1 MITIKEPSSN
11 INHAILQS
19 GWLSLETDG
28 SQVASGICTV
38 CACVPSISGV
48 GLHDGTHS
56 AMSFGYSVGDLIA
69 GANMTNKLIRIMSGT
84 SGARIEYQEA
94 MAELCA
100 MQDAFIQISRMHRAS
115 DVRLFPQATVNAVSV
130 IVIQSIDTIGKF
142 LKRTKSYHKAI
153 GRGEACGVEGSW
165 RKVGWALFK
174 EHELKELRDSFKTDI
189 VYLHPVKN
197 NTSRHDNSSPLT
209 QQETS
214 PLTSAATLVIS
225 ETVPEEQFSV
235 ETETDSAQ
243 IVQIQHVGLGS
254 ALGEKNV
261 DLATII
267 VRVEART

>member
-1 MITIKEPSSN
+1 
-11 INHAILQS
+11 
-19 GWLSLETDG
+19 
-28 SQVASGICTV
+28 
-38 CACVPSISGV
+38 
-48 GLHDGTHS
+48 
-56 AMSFGYSVGDLIA
+56 MSFGYSVGDLIA

-84 SGARIEYQEA
+84 SGASIEYQEA

-174 EHELKELRDSFKTDI
+174 EHELKELRDS
-189 VYLHPVKN
+189 
-197 NTSRHDNSSPLT
+197 SPLT

>member
-11 INHAILQS
+11 INHAIWICGTCRS
-19 GWLSLETDG
+19 SL
-28 SQVASGICTV
+28 
-38 CACVPSISGV
+38 

-84 SGARIEYQEA
+84 SGASIEYQEA

-174 EHELKELRDSFKTDI
+174 EHELKELRDS
-189 VYLHPVKN
+189 LHTRLASV
-197 NTSRHDNSSPLT
+197 NTLLTVAKHSPLT

-214 PLTSAATLVIS
+214 PLASAATLVIS

-243 IVQIQHVGLGS
+243 IVQIQHGS
-254 ALGEKNV
+254 RQRPRGKEC
-261 DLATII
+261 
-267 VRVEART
+267 

>member
-1 MITIKEPSSN
+1 
-11 INHAILQS
+11 
-19 GWLSLETDG
+19 
-28 SQVASGICTV
+28 
-38 CACVPSISGV
+38 
-48 GLHDGTHS
+48 
-56 AMSFGYSVGDLIA
+56 MSFGYSVGDLIA

-84 SGARIEYQEA
+84 SGASIEYQEA

-174 EHELKELRDSFKTDI
+174 EHELKELRDSLHTRLASVNTLLTVAKHFKTDI

-214 PLTSAATLVIS
+214 PLASAATLVIS

-243 IVQIQHVGLGS
+243 IVQIQHGS
-254 ALGEKNV
+254 RQRPRGKEC
-261 DLATII
+261 
-267 VRVEART
+267 

>member
-1 MITIKEPSSN
+1 
-11 INHAILQS
+11 
-19 GWLSLETDG
+19 
-28 SQVASGICTV
+28 
-38 CACVPSISGV
+38 
-48 GLHDGTHS
+48 
-56 AMSFGYSVGDLIA
+56 MSFGYSVGDLIA

-165 RKVGWALFK
+165 RK
-174 EHELKELRDSFKTDI
+174 
-189 VYLHPVKN
+189 N